1 MMWLKKVRFTYRFME
16 LIIGIIYI
24 LLSLVAMR
32 NLKFEFVF
40 TIQLFGIFSI
50 IKGAFEILNYANIKK
65 RVSKF
70 SESVLV
76 IGGLDILIGLNLLIF
91 TELNVST
98 LSILFGL
105 WFLLNTLLNMS
116 TSLIIKPIS
125 YGLWLVA
132 MIIYSFCIVIAFLL
146 VFQINAWGWTVT
158 SEVGTYFLLFG
169 SVKIIS
175 GIINERDIHT
185 LPNS

>member
-1 MMWLKKVRFTYRFME
+1 MMRLKRIRFSYRFIE

-32 NLKFEFVF
+32 NLKFEFVV
-40 TIQLFGIFSI
+40 TIQLFGVFSI
-50 IKGAFEILNYANIKK
+50 IKGVVEISNYANIKK
-65 RVSKF
+65 RIDKF

-76 IGGLDILIGLNLLIF
+76 IGGLDILIGLNLLAF

-105 WFLLNTLLNMS
+105 WFFLNTLLNMS
-116 TSLIIKPIS
+116 TSLIIKSIS

-132 MIIYSFCIVIAFLL
+132 IIIYSFCIVIAFLL
-146 VFQINAWGWTVT
+146 VFKINVWGWTLT

-169 SVKIIS
+169 SVKVIS

-185 LPNS
+185 LPNR